1 MNIRPLIG
9 LLGVLLAA
17 MSADL
22 NEYVSLTT
30 LTDVRGA
37 LGVSYDPGLWIAS
50 LYITGVSV
58 GMAFAPWNAV
68 TFTLRRFTLFAIGLA
83 CAATVLIPL
92 AQNLQA
98 LLALRVIQGLSGGL
112 TIPLLMTTALRVL
125 PPQIRIYGL
134 AVYALTVTFTPNIS
148 ISLAALWVDVMGD
161 WRFVFL
167 QAVPLDAIAAVL
179 VWYGLPQDPP
189 RYERLRQFDWRGA
202 LLILV
207 GCGS

>member
-1 MNIRPLIG
+1 MNIRPLVG

-68 TFTLRRFTLFAIGLA
+68 TFTLAVARWPSFRQAGRSGRPEL
-83 CAATVLIPL
+83 VLDYP
-92 AQNLQA
+92 AP
-98 LLALRVIQGLSGGL
+98 
-112 TIPLLMTTALRVL
+112 T
-125 PPQIRIYGL
+125 
-134 AVYALTVTFTPNIS
+134 
-148 ISLAALWVDVMGD
+148 
-161 WRFVFL
+161 
-167 QAVPLDAIAAVL
+167 
-179 VWYGLPQDPP
+179 
-189 RYERLRQFDWRGA
+189 
-202 LLILV
+202 
-207 GCGS
+207 C